1 MGKGEARRPPSAVR
15 ALIDA
20 IIMRKQLKRQGV
32 YNPGPAEMRPHG
44 KGGTRGGQ
52 RESER

>member
-1 MGKGEARRPPSAVR
+1 MTGKNPRKPNAVL

-20 IIMRKQLKRQGV
+20 IIVRKQLKRQGV
-32 YNPGPAEMRPHG
+32 YNPGPAEMRPDG

-52 RESER
+52 RESGR

>member
-1 MGKGEARRPPSAVR
+1 MAGKNPRKPSAVL

-20 IIMRKQLKRQGV
+20 IIVRKQLRKQGV
-32 YNPGPAEMRPHG
+32 HNPGPAEMRPHG

-52 RESER
+52 REDTR

>member
-1 MGKGEARRPPSAVR
+1 MGGKNPRKPNAML

-20 IIMRKQLKRQGV
+20 IIVRQQLKKQGV
-32 YNPGPAEMRPHG
+32 YNPGPAEMRPDG

-52 RESER
+52 REETR

>member
-1 MGKGEARRPPSAVR
+1 MAGKNPRKPNAVL

-20 IIMRKQLKRQGV
+20 IIVRKQLKRQGV

-52 RESER
+52 REGER